1 MKKLNFSTD
10 INASREKV
18 WKTLWDDNTYREW
31 TREFAEGSH
40 AKTDNWKEGSKVLF
54 LDPNGSG
61 MVSMVAK
68 NNPNEYM
75 SFKHLGVVKDGQED
89 TTSDEV
95 KGWQGAMEN
104 YTLKEVDGKTRL
116 LVEMDATDDF
126 SDYFNNTWPKAL
138 ERLKKLAELN

>member
-1 MKKLNFSTD
+1 MLQGKKCGRRFGMTILT
-10 INASREKV
+10 ASGRVSLLKV
-18 WKTLWDDNTYREW
+18 RM
-31 TREFAEGSH
+31 H